1 MRETT
6 YVATEF
12 AGDPPEAISRWYK
25 IQAGTYAR
33 VADGKVEIFSA
44 TELKTEIS
52 VGTSIQFVEG
62 ESDSAEV
69 ELVDAS
75 WALR

>member
-33 VADGKVEIFSA
+33 VADCKIEIFSA

-62 ESDSAEV
+62 ESDSAKV
-69 ELVDAS
+69 ELINAS
-75 WALR
+75 WALK